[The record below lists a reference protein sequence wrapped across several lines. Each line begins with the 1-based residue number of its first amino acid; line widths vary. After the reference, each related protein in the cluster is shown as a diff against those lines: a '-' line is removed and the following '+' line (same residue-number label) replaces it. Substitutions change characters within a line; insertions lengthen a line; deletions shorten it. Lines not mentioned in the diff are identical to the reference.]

1 MRPQIENIEARSAET
16 IFQAL
21 RDRIPRYLR
30 EWDDYNESDPGIALL
45 QLFAVVGEGLSHQL
59 SRLPGELQAELLS
72 LVGLKP
78 HPALP
83 AQAAVTF
90 TADPKQ
96 AGPFAVP
103 RGAQVAAQ
111 GPDGRLIFE
120 TQAPMGLVATP
131 LAMVLA
137 FDGARYV
144 ELTAEH
150 DALATEVR
158 SEERRGGKEGVST
171 CRFRWAT

>member
-59 SRLPGELQAELLS
+59 SRLPGELPAELPS

-78 HPALP
+78 PPPLP

-90 TADPKQ
+90 TDDPNQ
-96 AGPFAVP
+96 AE
-103 RGAQVAAQ
+103 
-111 GPDGRLIFE
+111 PDR
-120 TQAPMGLVATP
+120 
-131 LAMVLA
+131 
-137 FDGARYV
+137 
-144 ELTAEH
+144 
-150 DALATEVR
+150 
-158 SEERRGGKEGVST
+158 KGVV
-171 CRFRWAT
+171 

>member
-1 MRPQIENIEARSAET
+1 MRI
-16 IFQAL
+16 
-21 RDRIPRYLR
+21 
-30 EWDDYNESDPGIALL
+30 SDWSSDVCSSDL
-45 QLFAVVGEGLSHQL
+45 
-59 SRLPGELQAELLS
+59 
-72 LVGLKP
+72 
-78 HPALP
+78 
-83 AQAAVTF
+83 AAVTF

-150 DALATEVR
+150 DALDTEVSPFGPSPTTGPAFLLGFAR
-158 SEERRGGKEGVST
+158 APENGAGACFPEELRLPL
-171 CRFRWAT
+171 FRT

>member
-83 AQAAVTF
+83 AQADRKSTRLNSCHYC
-90 TADPKQ
+90 
-96 AGPFAVP
+96 GS
-103 RGAQVAAQ
+103 RRQVS
-111 GPDGRLIFE
+111 
-120 TQAPMGLVATP
+120 
-131 LAMVLA
+131 
-137 FDGARYV
+137 
-144 ELTAEH
+144 
-150 DALATEVR
+150 AL
-158 SEERRGGKEGVST
+158 K
-171 CRFRWAT
+171 